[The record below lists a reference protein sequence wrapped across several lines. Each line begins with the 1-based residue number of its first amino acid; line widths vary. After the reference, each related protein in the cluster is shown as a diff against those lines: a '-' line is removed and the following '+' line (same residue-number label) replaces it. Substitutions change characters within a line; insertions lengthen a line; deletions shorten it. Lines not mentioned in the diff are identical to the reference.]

1 MLTLDQISKLLTGY
15 GYTIGTSALNI
26 LYIYGVDK
34 NNSLA
39 SINTNYCY
47 EYINQAIVIPSYYNI
62 HNIDNFRD
70 NVSAL
75 VEVLKS
81 NFIYDYVTT
90 DNATLRL
97 RLLAI
102 KDY

>member
-15 GYTIGTSALNI
+15 GYTTGTSGLSI

-34 NNSLA
+34 YNSLA
-39 SINTNYCY
+39 SIHTEYCS
-47 EYINQAIVIPSYYNI
+47 EYMNQAIVIPSYYNF

-70 NVSAL
+70 NVSTL

-81 NFIYDYVTT
+81 NFIHDYATT